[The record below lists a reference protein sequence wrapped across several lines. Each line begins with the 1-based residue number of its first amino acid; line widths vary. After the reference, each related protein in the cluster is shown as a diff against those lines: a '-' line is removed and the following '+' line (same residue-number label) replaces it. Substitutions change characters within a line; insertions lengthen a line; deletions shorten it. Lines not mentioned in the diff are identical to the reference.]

1 MTVTGLKK
9 GSLRPTLSLEMQRL
23 VAGDYHAVVSGRR
36 HALLVRLTAAPIQI
50 AFGQVA
56 YDHVT
61 KEGLADLGDIACVR
75 AVLRRILSLE
85 GKKGWVGD
93 EEKVWWLEWSVVA
106 EI

>member
-36 HALLVRLTAAPIQI
+36 HALLVRLTAAPVQMT
-50 AFGQVA
+50 FGQVA
-56 YDHVT
+56 DDHVT
-61 KEGLADLGDIACVR
+61 KEGLADLGGMACVR

-93 EEKVWWLEWSVVA
+93 DDNVWWLEWSVVA